1 MATAVDDQRLAL
13 VRLLHRELDLAGY
26 FEAAD
31 RALQR
36 CVPFD
41 ASCWLSLDPG
51 GVMPTSHFSRAY
63 SFAHLM
69 QVAANEFLE
78 DDVNKFAD
86 LVRAPRP
93 VGILSQSTNGEQ
105 WRSPRYVRFLAP
117 LGFADGDELRAVFKD
132 GGAVWGA
139 VAIHRRHGTFTDID
153 AKAIADVG
161 GLLAQGIRRAIL
173 RSALSAIGDDQ
184 QPGLIVLR
192 RDDSVESMTAAAS
205 RWLGELIDSTA
216 TLGTTPL
223 TIVSVAQVAR
233 RAAAGHSDETATV
246 RLPRRTGGWM
256 RLDASLLDGGEQGQV
271 AVIISAAHEPEVAR
285 LIAQFYGLSEREQD
299 VTRLVLHGH
308 STVEMAESLHLSPY
322 TVQDHL
328 KAIFAKVGVRS
339 RRELVAQLFLQ
350 QCAPRLS
357 NGALPGPDGWFID
370 DRRSHRRFLQP
381 TNIITTI
388 AHTSKATARPQRAK
402 RRPAN

>member
-1 MATAVDDQRLAL
+1 MATAVHDQRLAI
-13 VRLLHRELDLAGY
+13 VRLLHRDLDLAGY

-51 GVMPTSHFSRAY
+51 GVMPTSHFSREY
-63 SFAHLM
+63 SVAHLM
-69 QVAANEFLE
+69 ELAANEFLE

-86 LVRAPRP
+86 LARAPRP
-93 VGILSQSTNGEQ
+93 VGILSQLTDGEPG
-105 WRSPRYVRFLAP
+105 RSPRYVGFLAP
-117 LGFADGDELRAVFKD
+117 LGYADGDELRAVFKD
-132 GGAVWGA
+132 SGAVWGA
-139 VAIHRRHGTFTDID
+139 VAIHRRHGTFTDSD
-153 AKAIADVG
+153 AKAVADVG

-173 RSALSAIGDDQ
+173 RSALSASGEDD

-192 RDDSVESMTAAAS
+192 GDDSVDSMTPAAC

-216 TLGTTPL
+216 TPGMTPL
-223 TIVSVAQVAR
+223 TVASVAQVAR
-233 RAAAGHSDETATV
+233 RAAAGRSDETATV

-256 RLDASLLDGGEQGQV
+256 RLDASLLDRGEAGQV
-271 AVIISAAHEPEVAR
+271 AVIISAAREPEVAK
-285 LIAQFYGLSEREQD
+285 LIAQVYGLSEREQD

-308 STVEMAESLHLSPY
+308 STAEMAESLYLSPY

-350 QCAPRLS
+350 QCAPRLAS
-357 NGALPGPDGWFID
+357 GALPGPDGWFIE
-370 DRRSHRRFLQP
+370 DRPS
-381 TNIITTI
+381 
-388 AHTSKATARPQRAK
+388 
-402 RRPAN
+402 

>member
-1 MATAVDDQRLAL
+1 MATAVQDQRLAL
-13 VRLLHRELDLAGY
+13 VRLLHRDLDLAGY

-31 RALQR
+31 RVLQR
-36 CVPFD
+36 GVPFD

-51 GVMPTSHFSRAY
+51 GVMPTSHFSREY
-63 SFAHLM
+63 SVAHLM
-69 QVAANEFLE
+69 ELAANEFLE
-78 DDVNKFAD
+78 EDVSKFAD
-86 LVRAPRP
+86 LARAPRA
-93 VGILSQSTNGEQ
+93 VGILSQLTNGEQ
-105 WRSPRYVRFLAP
+105 WRSPRYVRYLAP

-139 VAIHRRHGTFTDID
+139 VVLHRRHGTYTDTD
-153 AKAIADVG
+153 AKTVADVG

-173 RSALSAIGDDQ
+173 RSALSAMGDDE

-192 RDDSVESMTAAAS
+192 SDDSVDSMTAAAS

-216 TLGTTPL
+216 TPGTTPL
-223 TIVSVAQVAR
+223 TIASVAQVAR
-233 RAAAGHSDETATV
+233 RAAAGLSDETASV

-256 RLDASLLDGGEQGQV
+256 RLDASLLDRGEQGQV
-271 AVIISAAHEPEVAR
+271 AVIISAAREPEMAR
-285 LIAQFYGLSEREQD
+285 LIAQVYGLSDREQD

-308 STVEMAESLHLSPY
+308 STVEMAGSLHLSPY

-328 KAIFAKVGVRS
+328 KAIFEKVGVRS

-370 DRRSHRRFLQP
+370 E
-381 TNIITTI
+381 
-388 AHTSKATARPQRAK
+388 RPS
-402 RRPAN
+402 

>member
-1 MATAVDDQRLAL
+1 MATAVHDQRLAL
-13 VRLLHRELDLAGY
+13 VRLLHRDLDLAGY

-36 CVPFD
+36 SVPFD

-51 GVMPTSHFSRAY
+51 GVMPTSHFSHAY
-63 SFAHLM
+63 NVGHLM
-69 QVAANEFLE
+69 QLAANEFLE
-78 DDVNKFAD
+78 DDVNKFVD
-86 LVRAPRP
+86 LARAPRP
-93 VGILSQSTNGEQ
+93 VGILSQLTGGEQ
-105 WRSPRYVRFLAP
+105 SRSSRYVRFLAP

-132 GGAVWGA
+132 GGAVWGG
-139 VAIHRRHGTFTDID
+139 VALHRRHGTFTDTD
-153 AKAIADVG
+153 ARAVADVA

-173 RSALSAIGDDQ
+173 RSALSAIGDDD

-192 RDDSVESMTAAAS
+192 SDDSVESMTAAAS
-205 RWLGELIDSTA
+205 RWLGDLIDSTA
-216 TLGTTPL
+216 TPGTTPL
-223 TIVSVAQVAR
+223 TVASVAQIAR
-233 RAAAGHSDETATV
+233 RAAAGRSDETATV

-256 RLDASLLDGGEQGQV
+256 RLDASLLDRGEDGQV

-285 LIAQFYGLSEREQD
+285 LIAQVYGLSEREQD

-328 KAIFAKVGVRS
+328 KAIFEKVGVRS

-357 NGALPGPDGWFID
+357 SGALPGPDGWFID
-370 DRRSHRRFLQP
+370 DRPS
-381 TNIITTI
+381 
-388 AHTSKATARPQRAK
+388 
-402 RRPAN
+402 

>member
-1 MATAVDDQRLAL
+1 MAIAVHDQRPAL
-13 VRLLHRELDLAGY
+13 VRLLHRDLDLAGY

-31 RALQR
+31 QALQR
-36 CVPFD
+36 SVPFD

-51 GVMPTSHFSRAY
+51 GVMPTSHFSREY
-63 SFAHLM
+63 GVGHLM
-69 QVAANEFLE
+69 EVAANEFLE

-93 VGILSQSTNGEQ
+93 VGILSQLTDGEQ
-105 WRSPRYVRFLAP
+105 WRSPRYVRLLAP
-117 LGFADGDELRAVFKD
+117 FGFADGDELRAVFKD
-132 GGAVWGA
+132 GAAVWGGLA
-139 VAIHRRHGTFTDID
+139 LHRRQGTFTDAD

-173 RSALSAIGDDQ
+173 RSALSVVGDDE

-192 RDDSVESMTAAAS
+192 RDDSIGSMTASAS
-205 RWLGELIDSTA
+205 RWLGELIDSTVK
-216 TLGTTPL
+216 LGMTPL

-233 RAAAGHSDETATV
+233 RAAAGQTGEMATV
-246 RLPRRTGGWM
+246 RLPRRTGGLM
-256 RLDASLLDGGEQGQV
+256 RLDASLLDRGKQGQV
-271 AVIISAAHEPEVAR
+271 AVIISAAREPEVAAT
-285 LIAQFYGLSEREQD
+285 IAQAYGLSGREQD

-308 STVEMAESLHLSPY
+308 STVEMAESLHLSAY

-328 KAIFAKVGVRS
+328 KAIFEKVGVRS

-357 NGALPGPDGWFID
+357 SGALPGPDGWFID
-370 DRRSHRRFLQP
+370 DWRSHRSFLQP
-381 TNIITTI
+381 TKIMATI
-388 AHTSKATARPQRAK
+388 AHTSKATSRP
-402 RRPAN
+402 

>member
-1 MATAVDDQRLAL
+1 MATAIHDQRLAL
-13 VRLLHRELDLAGY
+13 VRLLHRDLDLAGY

-36 CVPFD
+36 CVRFD

-51 GVMPTSHFSRAY
+51 GVMPTSHFSREY
-63 SFAHLM
+63 SVANLM
-69 QVAANEFLE
+69 EMAANEFLE

-93 VGILSQSTNGEQ
+93 VGILSQLTDGEQ

-139 VAIHRRHGTFTDID
+139 VALHRRQGTFTDTD
-153 AKAIADVG
+153 AKAVADVG

-173 RSALSAIGDDQ
+173 RSALSAVGDDD

-192 RDDSVESMTAAAS
+192 RDDSVDSMTAAAS

-256 RLDASLLDGGEQGQV
+256 RLDASLLDRGEQGQV
-271 AVIISAAHEPEVAR
+271 AVIISAAREPEVAR
-285 LIAQFYGLSEREQD
+285 LIAQVYGLSEREQD

-328 KAIFAKVGVRS
+328 KAIFGKVGVRS

-357 NGALPGPDGWFID
+357 NGARPGPHGWFID
-370 DRRSHRRFLQP
+370 DRPS
-381 TNIITTI
+381 
-388 AHTSKATARPQRAK
+388 
-402 RRPAN
+402 

>member
-1 MATAVDDQRLAL
+1 VEDRRPDDNRGMATAVHDQRLAL
-13 VRLLHRELDLAGY
+13 VRLLHRDLDLAGY

-36 CVPFD
+36 WVPFD

-51 GVMPTSHFSRAY
+51 GVMPTSHFSHQY
-63 SFAHLM
+63 SVAHLM
-69 QVAANEFLE
+69 QLAANEFLE
-78 DDVNKFAD
+78 EDVNKFAD
-86 LVRAPRP
+86 LARAPRP
-93 VGILSQSTNGEQ
+93 VGILSQLTDGEP
-105 WRSPRYVRFLAP
+105 WRSPRHVGFLAP

-139 VAIHRRHGTFTDID
+139 VALHRRHGTFTDMD
-153 AKAIADVG
+153 AKAVADVG

-173 RSALSAIGDDQ
+173 RSALSAIGDDD

-192 RDDSVESMTAAAS
+192 RDDSIESMTAAAG

-216 TLGTTPL
+216 SAGTTPL
-223 TIVSVAQVAR
+223 TVASVAQVAR

-256 RLDASLLDGGEQGQV
+256 RLDASLLDRAKEGQV
-271 AVIISAAHEPEVAR
+271 AVIISAAREPEVAR
-285 LIAQFYGLSEREQD
+285 LIAQAYGLSEREQD

-308 STVEMAESLHLSPY
+308 STVEIAEALHLSPY

-328 KAIFAKVGVRS
+328 KAIFEKVGVRS

-370 DRRSHRRFLQP
+370 DRPS
-381 TNIITTI
+381 
-388 AHTSKATARPQRAK
+388 
-402 RRPAN
+402 

>member
-1 MATAVDDQRLAL
+1 MATAVHDQRLAL
-13 VRLLHRELDLAGY
+13 VRLLHRDLNLVGY

-51 GVMPTSHFSRAY
+51 GVMPTSHFSRDYTA
-63 SFAHLM
+63 AHLM
-69 QVAANEFLE
+69 EVAANEYLE

-93 VGILSQSTNGEQ
+93 VGILSQVTDGEQ
-105 WRSPRYVRFLAP
+105 WRSTRYVRFLAP
-117 LGFADGDELRAVFKD
+117 LGFADGDELRAVFRD
-132 GGAVWGA
+132 GAAVWGA
-139 VAIHRRHGTFTDID
+139 VALHRRHGTFTDTD

-173 RSALSAIGDDQ
+173 RSALSAVGDDE

-192 RDDSVESMTAAAS
+192 SDDSVDSMTAAAT
-205 RWLGELIDSTA
+205 RWLGELIDSSA
-216 TLGTTPL
+216 TPGTTPL

-233 RAAAGHSDETATV
+233 RAAAGHSNEMATV

-256 RLDASLLDGGEQGQV
+256 RFDASLLGRGEQGQV
-271 AVIISAAHEPEVAR
+271 AVIISAAREPEVAR
-285 LIAQFYGLSEREQD
+285 LIAQAYGLSEREQD

-308 STVEMAESLHLSPY
+308 STVEMAESLHLSAY

-328 KAIFAKVGVRS
+328 KAIFEKVGVRS

-357 NGALPGPDGWFID
+357 NGALPGPEGWFID
-370 DRRSHRRFLQP
+370 DRPS
-381 TNIITTI
+381 
-388 AHTSKATARPQRAK
+388 
-402 RRPAN
+402 